1 LLEDRVQEFIA
12 NGTIKVDTAGDVVGQ
27 VNGLSVYDIGDY
39 AFGRPSRITARV
51 SMGRGQV
58 LNIEREVQKSGS
70 SHSKGFMILQGYLN
84 GKFAHR
90 RPLSFAASITFE
102 QVYDEVDGD
111 SASSTELYAL
121 LSAITDVPLRQGIA
135 VTGSV
140 NQLGEVQAIGG
151 VNEKIEGFYA
161 VCKAKGLTGDQGVM
175 IPRDNMRNL
184 MLKPEVVRAVR
195 DGTFNIWAVSGIE
208 EGIELLTGL
217 AAGKVRDDGSYP
229 EGTLF
234 RKVTDMLEEL
244 TKRAME
250 VNRGSRE
257 PVAPTSVS
265 ANGAR
270 DDKSAK
276 KDEKPQKRQRRNEKQ
291 RG

>member
-1 LLEDRVQEFIA
+1 
-12 NGTIKVDTAGDVVGQ
+12 
-27 VNGLSVYDIGDY
+27 
-39 AFGRPSRITARV
+39 
-51 SMGRGQV
+51 MGRGQV
-58 LNIEREVQKSGS
+58 VNIEREVQRSGS

-84 GKFAHR
+84 GQFAHR

-135 VTGSV
+135 ITGSV
-140 NQLGEVQAIGG
+140 NQLGQVQAIGG
-151 VNEKIEGFYA
+151 VNEKVEGFFA

-175 IPRDNMRNL
+175 IPKDNIPNL
-184 MLKPEVVRAVR
+184 MLKPEVIDAVKA
-195 DGTFNIWAVSGIE
+195 GKFHVWAVGHIE
-208 EGIELLTGL
+208 DGIELLTGMPTGRL
-217 AAGKVRDDGSYP
+217 RKDGSFP

-250 VNRGSRE
+250 VNRGARE
-257 PVAPTSVS
+257 PVAPTSASADPSRNGKEAKDRKPDKPKPPPRRRVS
-265 ANGAR
+265 QRKG
-270 DDKSAK
+270 K
-276 KDEKPQKRQRRNEKQ
+276 K
-291 RG
+291 